1 MMDDARII
9 ALFFARSEQAIQEL
23 DHQYGESCRRLSLNI
38 LNDRQDA
45 EECVND
51 AYLGAWNA
59 IPPAEPAPLL
69 PYLLKMVRNISLHLY
84 WKKAAAKRGGPCTAA
99 LAELEDCIAGRE
111 TAETALEAR
120 ELARMIEGFLDTLTP
135 ENRVI
140 FLRRYWFSDSC
151 QDIAG
156 LTGLRE
162 TNVSVRLTRIR
173 GKLRQYLMEREV
185 LI

>member
-1 MMDDARII
+1 MC
-9 ALFFARSEQAIQEL
+9 Q
-23 DHQYGESCRRLSLNI
+23 RRLSG
-38 LNDRQDA
+38 RV
-45 EECVND
+45 ERHSPG
-51 AYLGAWNA
+51 GAR
-59 IPPAEPAPLL
+59 PLL

-84 WKKAAAKRGGPCTAA
+84 WKKAAAKRGGSCTAA

-173 GKLRQYLMEREV
+173 GKLRQYLMERGV